1 MLIRIIMALVAALML
16 VQSVALYGL
25 ASANGLAYLLGIA
38 FMVLLFVPKRA
49 AFSALG
55 SFFVATLLIWGA
67 VIGFGLLGK
76 QGNSPDRILAAYDM
90 VLDTRMY
97 KADVDI
103 AMTQASGD
111 LGIMTTD
118 GQVPR
123 MPREIAF
130 RTDALGFRNNSSL
143 QPDDTV
149 LVGGAFVQGS
159 GNTQTDTLAAVLGE
173 EFGMAAYSLG
183 APGDLYAYATRI
195 QAFANDHKGPVYLF
209 LSEGEDFGHY
219 SKTLRPVLHRYVR
232 LMETTAMAKFCIM
245 QLESLRAADSASA
258 VSTLPL
264 ENIRIAFS
272 QANISETRKPRCAAG
287 EVFPVL
293 IASLKDSVD
302 GIFFIPAKYRVYA
315 PLLETADAST
325 LPSADWDY
333 LKAACDAAKIPCYNL
348 TDPLQAEARNTWEK
362 SRDLLWWPDDTHW
375 NRNGVTV
382 AAHTI
387 AALQK
392 PEEFGQPLNNGQNN
406 GQNDVQGAVQNVSQ
420 NATQN
425 AAQNAPQNMMD
436 TDVRNAGGVTNSP
449 TSPSGSQGAQAEQ
462 DTRAAAGAQNP
473 EAAKAAQ

>member
-1 MLIRIIMALVAALML
+1 MFIRIIMALVAALML

-25 ASANGLAYLLGIA
+25 TSANGLAYMLGIA

-67 VIGFGLLGK
+67 VVGFGLLGK

-130 RTDALGFRNNSSL
+130 RTDALGFRNSSPL
-143 QPDDTV
+143 RPDDTV
-149 LVGGAFVQGS
+149 LVGGAFIQGS
-159 GNTQTDTLAAVLGE
+159 GNTQSDTLASVLGE
-173 EFGMAAYSLG
+173 EFGMSAYSLG

-219 SKTLRPVLHRYVR
+219 SKTLRPLLHRYVR

-302 GIFFIPAKYRVYA
+302 GIFFIPTKYRVYA
-315 PLLETADAST
+315 LLLETADAST
-325 LPSADWDY
+325 LPSADWDF

-348 TDPLQAEARNTWEK
+348 TEPLQAEARNTWEK

-392 PEEFGQPLNNGQNN
+392 PEEFGQPLSN

-425 AAQNAPQNMMD
+425 ARQRDIGNTQSA
-436 TDVRNAGGVTNSP
+436 SP
-449 TSPSGSQGAQAEQ
+449 APSGGQDAQP
-462 DTRAAAGAQNP
+462 AAGAQKP
-473 EAAKAAQ
+473 DEAKAAQ